1 MAQVFNKEKKAQ
13 IRGELED
20 LLSTYQ
26 GGPNPVDDIA
36 DSQLGEIAMA
46 PPLDFEEMNSNFE
59 KQAKDITNSMLK
71 FYVELGV
78 LEKHEYLKQKQILDN
93 SNIQNIFFQLK
104 TIRMAIEKI
113 TEEINQGN
121 THPRLFEV
129 FGQLQD
135 KLTMVVKTQANYMLF
150 LEDTYK
156 KVHQDIEQRGSGSS
170 KSVTPLIE
178 SSNEYYIT
186 AGTKNLIKE
195 NKNYPIMLVFFDG
208 EEAIDGPWTSSNSLS
223 GSSYFVNNY
232 DTNLI
237 DKVYIFDLIGGDFNQ
252 NKIAAFSNNKSTASD
267 LIKLAKI
274 NEKFTEKIFQHPNDY
289 ISDKA
294 IQDDHVPFVNKNI
307 YALNLIPYNFPN
319 NHHTLN
325 DNYENVNWKY
335 VEIFYS
341 VLFEFLKT

>member
-1 MAQVFNKEKKAQ
+1 MINLVLIVIILLLLFYPLFKTIETFTNIDYIKNFTKEISIYRPVSSSELETVKNKVLTEMKNIGLSTTVQSFTRTINNKEYSFSNLIGVNPNANKKN
-13 IRGELED
+13 IL
-20 LLSTYQ
+20 
-26 GGPNPVDDIA
+26 
-36 DSQLGEIAMA
+36 
-46 PPLDFEEMNSNFE
+46 
-59 KQAKDITNSMLK
+59 
-71 FYVELGV
+71 LGV
-78 LEKHEYLKQKQILDN
+78 HID
-93 SNIQNIFFQLK
+93 SPQNPKCECTTDAVTGISIALQL
-104 TIRMAIEKI
+104 A
-113 TEEINQGN
+113 
-121 THPRLFEV
+121 
-129 FGQLQD
+129 
-135 KLTMVVKTQANYMLF
+135 
-150 LEDTYK
+150 
-156 KVHQDIEQRGSGSS
+156 
-170 KSVTPLIE
+170 
-178 SSNEYYIT
+178 
-186 AGTKNLIKE
+186 KNLIKE